1 MASLKA
7 TLTFHQVSFLSTL
20 PASQLQ
26 FFFFFS
32 IIIIKKKKKNTVCI
46 QYVVTM
52 PPKNASAKNNSNKHQ
67 QQQHGNGNKKGK
79 GNRNDDA
86 EDFDALLAAAVKAT
100 KDDAAKNHSGNH
112 NGKQGGGAGGHGG
125 APSNKSLAADEKVVP
140 SSADHPENPY
150 RPAVEGYPRQ
160 TWPEPTVPVAQ
171 QFPPG
176 QFPAGEIMDHP
187 GEMNNF
193 RHSSEEKRA
202 LARANEQQVQ
212 EMREAAEV
220 HRQVRTWAQSWI
232 KPGISLML
240 MTDRIEKKLNELIG
254 KDGIVRG
261 QAFPTGCSL
270 NHVAAHYTP
279 NTGDE
284 KVVLSYDD
292 VMKVDFG
299 THINGRIIDT
309 AWTVAFNP
317 MYDPLL
323 QAVRE
328 ATNEGIKQAGID
340 VRLCDIGE
348 AIEEVMESHE
358 VEINGKVYPVKS
370 IRNLCGHNLAPYQIH
385 SGKSVP
391 IVKGGEQTKMEEG
404 EVFAIETFGSTGRGL
419 VNEDLECS
427 HYMMVPGA
435 EVMQLRSDK
444 AQQLLKHIHK
454 SYNTLAFCRKWLDR
468 DGFDRHLMNLN
479 QLVNEG
485 AVNKYPPL
493 CDVKGSY
500 TAQFEH
506 TIYLGPTAKEVL
518 SRGSDY

>member
-1 MASLKA
+1 
-7 TLTFHQVSFLSTL
+7 
-20 PASQLQ
+20 
-26 FFFFFS
+26 
-32 IIIIKKKKKNTVCI
+32 
-46 QYVVTM
+46 M
-52 PPKNASAKNNSNKHQ
+52 PPKNTTKNKHQ
-67 QQQHGNGNKKGK
+67 PKQQSGNKKGK
-79 GNRNDDA
+79 SRNDDGD
-86 EDFDALLAAAVKAT
+86 DFDSMLAAAVNAYKA
-100 KDDAAKNHSGNH
+100 DAAKNHSNNHQGKPNGNG
-112 NGKQGGGAGGHGG
+112 NGTVLGYR
-125 APSNKSLAADEKVVP
+125 SLAADELVVP

-150 RPAVEGYPRQ
+150 PLTDSSHPRQ
-160 TWPEPTVPVAQ
+160 TWPEPTVPVSQ
-171 QFPPG
+171 QFAPG
-176 QFPAGEIMDHP
+176 QFPAGEIVDHP

-202 LARANEQQVQ
+202 LARASEQQVQ

-232 KPGISLML
+232 KPGLSLML

-284 KVVLSYDD
+284 KIVLSYDD

-299 THINGRIIDT
+299 THINGRIIDC

-317 MYDPLL
+317 MFDPLL
-323 QAVRE
+323 QAVKE
-328 ATNEGIKQAGID
+328 ATYEGIKQAGID
-340 VRLCDIGE
+340 VRLGDIGA

-358 VEINGKVYPVKS
+358 VEINGKVHPVRS
-370 IRNLCGHNLAPYQIH
+370 IRNLSGHNIAPYIIH

-404 EVFAIETFGSTGRGL
+404 EVFAIETFGSTGRGF

-427 HYMMVPGA
+427 HYMMQPGA
-435 EVMQLRSDK
+435 EVMQLRSEK
-444 AQQLLKHIHK
+444 AQQLLKHIHR
-454 SYNTLAFCRKWLDR
+454 SYSTLAFCRKWLDR

-479 QLVNEG
+479 RLVDEG

-493 CDVKGSY
+493 VDVKGSY
-500 TAQFEH
+500 TAQYEH
-506 TIYLGPTAKEVL
+506 TIYLGPTAKEIL
-518 SRGSDY
+518 SKGKDY

>member
-1 MASLKA
+1 
-7 TLTFHQVSFLSTL
+7 
-20 PASQLQ
+20 
-26 FFFFFS
+26 
-32 IIIIKKKKKNTVCI
+32 
-46 QYVVTM
+46 M
-52 PPKNASAKNNSNKHQ
+52 PPKNAAAKGKAQSQ
-67 QQQHGNGNKKGK
+67 QGGGNNKKGK
-79 GNRNDDA
+79 GGKSDDVD
-86 EDFDALLAAAVKAT
+86 DFDALLAAAVKAT
-100 KDDAAKNHSGNH
+100 KADAVKNHGGAGSGQS
-112 NGKQGGGAGGHGG
+112 GKHGGAGG
-125 APSNKSLAADEKVVP
+125 AASNKSLAADEPVVP

-150 RPAVEGYPRQ
+150 PAVAEGCTRQ
-160 TWPEPTVPVAQ
+160 TWPEPTVPVSR
-171 QFPPG
+171 QFQPG
-176 QFPAGEIMDHP
+176 CFPAGEIVDHP
-187 GEMNNF
+187 LEINNF

-202 LARANEQQVQ
+202 LARASEQQVQ

-220 HRQVRTWAQSWI
+220 HRQVRTWARSWI

-284 KVVLSYDD
+284 KVVLGYDD

-317 MYDPLL
+317 MFDPLL
-323 QAVRE
+323 QAVKE
-328 ATNEGIKQAGID
+328 ATYEGVRQTGID
-340 VRLCDIGE
+340 VRLGDIGA

-370 IRNLCGHNLAPYQIH
+370 IRNLCGHNIAPYQIH

-427 HYMMVPGA
+427 HYMMAAGA
-435 EVMQLRSDK
+435 EMMQLRSDK

-454 SYNTLAFCRKWLDR
+454 SYSTLAFCRKWLDR
-468 DGFDRHLMNLN
+468 DGYDRHLMNLN

-493 CDVKGSY
+493 CDIKGSY

-506 TIYLGPTAKEVL
+506 TVYLGPTAKEIL
-518 SRGSDY
+518 SKGSDY

>member
-1 MASLKA
+1 
-7 TLTFHQVSFLSTL
+7 
-20 PASQLQ
+20 
-26 FFFFFS
+26 
-32 IIIIKKKKKNTVCI
+32 
-46 QYVVTM
+46 M
-52 PPKNASAKNNSNKHQ
+52 PPKGASAKGKQ
-67 QQQHGNGNKKGK
+67 QQQGGKKGK
-79 GNRNDDA
+79 GNKGDDID
-86 EDFDALLAAAVKAT
+86 DFDALLAAAVKAT
-100 KDDAAKNHSGNH
+100 KSDAAKNHSGGN
-112 NGKQGGGAGGHGG
+112 KHGG
-125 APSNKSLAADEKVVP
+125 ASGSGGGVSNSNKSLAADEPVVP

-150 RPAVEGYPRQ
+150 RPTVMGYPRQ

-171 QFPPG
+171 QFPPH
-176 QFPAGEIMDHP
+176 QFPPGEIVDHP

-202 LARANEQQVQ
+202 LERANEQQVQ

-232 KPGISLML
+232 KPGLSLML

-284 KVVLSYDD
+284 KVVVTYDD

-299 THINGRIIDT
+299 THINGRIIDC

-317 MYDPLL
+317 MFDPLL
-323 QAVRE
+323 HAVKE
-328 ATNEGIKQAGID
+328 ATYEGIKQAGID
-340 VRLCDIGE
+340 VRLCDIGA

-370 IRNLCGHNLAPYQIH
+370 IRNLCGHNLAPYIIH

-427 HYMMVPGA
+427 HYMMAPGA
-435 EVMQLRSDK
+435 ETMQLRSDK

-454 SYNTLAFCRKWLDR
+454 TYSTLAFCRKWLDR
-468 DGFDRHLMNLN
+468 DGYDRHLMNLN

-506 TIYLGPTAKEVL
+506 TIYLGPTAKEIL
-518 SRGSDY
+518 SKGSDY